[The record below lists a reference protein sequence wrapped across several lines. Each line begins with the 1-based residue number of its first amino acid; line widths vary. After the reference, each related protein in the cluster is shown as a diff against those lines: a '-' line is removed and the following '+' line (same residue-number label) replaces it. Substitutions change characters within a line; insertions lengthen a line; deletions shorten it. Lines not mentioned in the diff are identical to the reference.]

1 MVIVTQT
8 QASDP
13 TAPPERPVVSH
24 QTNSESEER
33 SSDAPLTITDACY
46 KRIQQLSEQRSAS
59 LDTMYLRVFVDAGGC
74 SGFSYNFELDSDE
87 NLEDDDVVFAD
98 DNSLARLVVD
108 EGSLDIMKGATVDF
122 VQEMIKSSFEVRDNP
137 QSESACGC
145 GSSFAVKNFAA
156 NPALD

>member
-1 MVIVTQT
+1 MIVTQT

-108 EGSLDIMKGATVDF
+108 V
-122 VQEMIKSSFEVRDNP
+122 VQELIKSSFEVRDNP
-137 QSESACGC
+137 QSESAGGC